1 MKRRDFILKS
11 ALLTSGVAA
20 GAVLPKSLFSA
31 KGTYSISGDITVK
44 IPMPIQV
51 VIDDVGWW
59 SGEDGSS
66 RQEPYRTGIKR
77 NHVPA
82 DYAAIAE
89 LGSILG
95 IRPQAA
101 MILCEWDKF
110 NILRKLPNSTW
121 MGEKWD
127 NSKWVGPWLEEAAD
141 IINRNRK
148 NLEITLHGVGHEF
161 WADGKFTRAEWA
173 SKDGTMRSRDQ
184 VEKHLDFYQEI
195 LKQNKLGEFP
205 ASFVP
210 TAFCHAFGKNPG
222 SNISIAE
229 ILKERGIKYINTP
242 FSSMANSESVSNHFF
257 GFDSG
262 VITVDRGEDLLDWNM
277 IGVVPKGTIKGPV
290 CGMHWPNLL
299 HADPK
304 RNSESVSEWVKL
316 LKPYNESAGTML
328 APDSEQ
334 FRVQLAHSGCTVVKI
349 EENAIEFD
357 FANTD
362 SLPVSYFN
370 DEFFIKLES
379 TNKVKFQ
386 SNDLKILTETSF
398 SEKSNSYQLKLKR
411 ISTAKKGVIK
421 LMNT

>member
-1 MKRRDFILKS
+1 MKRRDFIVKS
-11 ALLTSGVAA
+11 ALFTTGVAA
-20 GAVLPKSLFSA
+20 GAVLPKKLFAA
-31 KGTYSISGDITVK
+31 KGTNSLSGNITVK
-44 IPMPIQV
+44 IPLPIQV

-59 SGEDGSS
+59 SGQDGSS

-82 DYAAIAE
+82 DYSAIAE

-110 NILRKLPNSTW
+110 NILRKLPNSQW

-141 IINRNRK
+141 IINQNRK
-148 NLEITLHGVGHEF
+148 NLEITLHGVGHEY
-161 WADGKFTRAEWA
+161 WADGKFSRAEWA
-173 SKDGTMRSRDQ
+173 AKDGTMRSRDQ

-205 ASFVP
+205 SSFVP
-210 TAFCHAFGKNPG
+210 TAFCHAFGKTEG

-229 ILKERGIKYINTP
+229 LLKKRGINYINTP
-242 FSSMANSESVSNHFF
+242 FSSMANSGSVSNGFF

-262 VITVDRGEDLLDWNM
+262 VITVDRGEDLLNWNM
-277 IGVVPKGTIKGPV
+277 IGVAPKGVINGPV

-304 RNSESVSEWVKL
+304 RNSESVMEWVKL
-316 LKPYNESAGTML
+316 LKPYNENVETML
-328 APDSEQ
+328 ASDSEQ
-334 FRVQLAHSGCTVVKI
+334 FRVQLTHFGCTGVKI
-349 EENAIEFD
+349 EENDIEFD

-362 SLPVSYFN
+362 LLPVSYFK
-370 DEFFIKLES
+370 DEFFIKLKS
-379 TNKVKFQ
+379 INKLKFQ
-386 SNDLKILTETSF
+386 SNDIKILTETSF
-398 SEKSNSYQLKLKR
+398 SENNFSYLLKLKR
-411 ISTAKKGVIK
+411 VSMAKKGGIKVI
-421 LMNT
+421 NI